1 MNLWRLHVTVVCN
14 AQKLHVEKRM
24 NIIKLPD
31 SLNLEKSETVQVYDY
46 CSSKEIS
53 KQQIILNQNT
63 FSFLIEG
70 NKEVIFDNS
79 DLSIDN
85 CKFLI
90 MKSGHCLMTEKLS
103 EIKNYRSILL
113 FFTNETLFK
122 FIQKFELNNIEQ
134 NEYKS
139 VYSFDYDE
147 FIKRFV
153 DSLIDISKL
162 SRTVQKKI
170 IEVKFEEIMLYLI
183 ELHGTHILYSLS
195 SNNDNLTQNFTRTVE
210 SNQLKKL
217 TLKELAFLCNM
228 SVSTFKREFEKHY
241 SESPIKWF
249 QNKRLE
255 HAYYLLNQKHK
266 KSSEIYFEV
275 GYENLSSFIQA
286 YKSKYNKTPKQHQIE

>member
-1 MNLWRLHVTVVCN
+1 MCAIPHETLKT
-14 AQKLHVEKRM
+14 RM
-24 NIIKLPD
+24 NIIKLPE
-31 SLNLEKSETVQVYDY
+31 SLNFEESHTVQVYDY

-85 CKFLI
+85 RKFLI

-113 FFTNETLFK
+113 FFSNETLSK

-134 NEYKS
+134 NEYQS
-139 VYSFDYDE
+139 VYSFEYDK

-153 DSLIDISKL
+153 NSLIDISKL
-162 SRTVQKKI
+162 SKTVQQKI
-170 IEVKFEEIMLYLI
+170 IEVKFEEIMLYLV
-183 ELHGTHILYSLS
+183 ELHGTHILHYLT

-286 YKSKYNKTPKQHQIE
+286 YKSKYNKTPKQHQTE

>member
-1 MNLWRLHVTVVCN
+1 
-14 AQKLHVEKRM
+14 M
-24 NIIKLPD
+24 NIIKLPE
-31 SLNLEKSETVQVYDY
+31 SLNSEKSQTVQVYDY

-85 CKFLI
+85 RKFLI

-113 FFTNETLFK
+113 FFTNETLSK
-122 FIQKFELNNIEQ
+122 FIQKFDLNNIEHK
-134 NEYKS
+134 EYKS
-139 VYSFDYDE
+139 VYSFKYDK

-153 DSLIDISKL
+153 DSLIDV
-162 SRTVQKKI
+162 SRLPKTIQKKI
-170 IEVKFEEIMLYLI
+170 IEVKFEEIMLYLVEI
-183 ELHGTHILYSLS
+183 HGTHILYSLTA
-195 SNNDNLTQNFTRTVE
+195 NNGNLTQNFTRTIE

-228 SVSTFKREFEKHY
+228 SISTFKREFEKNY

-255 HAYYLLNQKHK
+255 HAHYLLHKKHK

-275 GYENLSSFIQA
+275 GYENLSSFTQA
-286 YKSKYNKTPKQHQIE
+286 YKSKYNITPKQHQAE

>member
-1 MNLWRLHVTVVCN
+1 MD
-14 AQKLHVEKRM
+14 
-24 NIIKLPD
+24 IIKLPE
-31 SLNLEKSETVQVYDY
+31 SLNFEKSQTVQVYDY

-85 CKFLI
+85 RKFLI

-113 FFTNETLFK
+113 FFTNETLSK
-122 FIQKFELNNIEQ
+122 FIQKFELNNIEKK
-134 NEYKS
+134 EYKS
-139 VYSFDYDE
+139 VYSFEYDK

-162 SRTVQKKI
+162 SKTVQKKI

-183 ELHGTHILYSLS
+183 ELHGSHILHSLT

-228 SVSTFKREFEKHY
+228 SVSTFKREFEKNY

-266 KSSEIYFEV
+266 NSSEIYFEV

-286 YKSKYNKTPKQHQIE
+286 YKSKYNKTPKQHQTD

>member
-1 MNLWRLHVTVVCN
+1 LCAIPHETLKT
-14 AQKLHVEKRM
+14 RM
-24 NIIKLPD
+24 DIIKLPE
-31 SLNLEKSETVQVYDY
+31 SLNPEKSLTVQVYDY

-85 CKFLI
+85 RKFLI

-113 FFTNETLFK
+113 FFTNETLSK

-139 VYSFDYDE
+139 VYSFEYDK

-162 SRTVQKKI
+162 SKTVQKKI

-183 ELHGTHILYSLS
+183 ELYGTHILYSLT

-286 YKSKYNKTPKQHQIE
+286 YKSKYNKTPKQHQTE

>member
-1 MNLWRLHVTVVCN
+1 MD
-14 AQKLHVEKRM
+14 
-24 NIIKLPD
+24 IIKLPE
-31 SLNLEKSETVQVYDY
+31 SLNSEKSQTAQVYDY

-53 KQQIILNQNT
+53 KQQIILNQNA

-70 NKEVIFDNS
+70 NKEVICDNS

-85 CKFLI
+85 RKFLI

-103 EIKNYRSILL
+103 QIKKYRSILL

-122 FIQKFELNNIEQ
+122 FIQKFELNNIETK
-134 NEYKS
+134 EYKS

-153 DSLIDISKL
+153 ASLIDISKL
-162 SRTVQKKI
+162 SKTVQKKI

-183 ELHGTHILYSLS
+183 ELHGTHILYSLK

-228 SVSTFKREFEKHY
+228 SVSTFKREFKKHY
-241 SESPIKWF
+241 AESPIKWF

-255 HAYYLLNQKHK
+255 HAHYLLNQKHK

-286 YKSKYNKTPKQHQIE
+286 YKSKYNKTPKQHQTE

>member
-1 MNLWRLHVTVVCN
+1 MD
-14 AQKLHVEKRM
+14 
-24 NIIKLPD
+24 IIKLPE
-31 SLNLEKSETVQVYDY
+31 SLNFEKPQTVQVYDY

-85 CKFLI
+85 RKFLI

-103 EIKNYRSILL
+103 ETKNYRSILL
-113 FFTNETLFK
+113 FFTNETLSN
-122 FIQKFELNNIEQ
+122 FIQKFELNNIKPE
-134 NEYKS
+134 EYKS
-139 VYSFDYDE
+139 VYSFEYDK

-162 SRTVQKKI
+162 SKTVQNKI

-183 ELHGTHILYSLS
+183 ELHGTDILYSLT

-228 SVSTFKREFEKHY
+228 SVSTFKREFEKNY

-255 HAYYLLNQKHK
+255 HAYYLLNQKNK

-286 YKSKYNKTPKQHQIE
+286 YKSKYNKTPKQHQTE

>member
-1 MNLWRLHVTVVCN
+1 MDT
-14 AQKLHVEKRM
+14 
-24 NIIKLPD
+24 IKLPE
-31 SLNLEKSETVQVYDY
+31 SLYIEESKTIQVYDY
-46 CSSKEIS
+46 CSSKEMS
-53 KQQIILNQNT
+53 RQQIILYQNT

-70 NKEVIFDNS
+70 SKEVIFDNS

-85 CKFLI
+85 SKFLI
-90 MKSGHCLMTEKLS
+90 MRSGHCLMTEKLS

-113 FFTNETLFK
+113 FFTDEDLAK
-122 FIQKFELNNIEQ
+122 FIQKFELNNTEV

-139 VYSFDYDE
+139 VHSFEYDK

-153 DSLIDISKL
+153 VSLIDISKL
-162 SRTVQKKI
+162 SKKAQKKLLA
-170 IEVKFEEIMLYLI
+170 VKFEEIMLYLI
-183 ELHGTHILYSLS
+183 ELHGTQILQFLA
-195 SNNDNLTQNFTRTVE
+195 SNNDHLTQNFTRTIE

-228 SVSTFKREFEKHY
+228 SVSTFKRKFEKHY

-255 HAYYLLNQKHK
+255 YAHYLLNQKHK
-266 KSSEIYFEV
+266 KSSEIYLEV

-286 YKSKYNKTPKQHQIE
+286 YKTKYNITPKQQQID

>member
-1 MNLWRLHVTVVCN
+1 MGRR
-14 AQKLHVEKRM
+14 KKM

-31 SLNLEKSETVQVYDY
+31 SLNLEKSETIQVYDY
-46 CSSKEIS
+46 CSSKETS

-70 NKEVIFDNS
+70 NKEVIFDNL

-85 CKFLI
+85 RKFLI

-103 EIKNYRSILL
+103 KIKNYRSILL
-113 FFTNETLFK
+113 FFTNETLSK
-122 FIQKFELNNIEQ
+122 FIQKFGLNNIKKD
-134 NEYKS
+134 EYKS
-139 VYSFDYDE
+139 VYSFEYDK

-153 DSLIDISKL
+153 DSLIDVSKL
-162 SRTVQKKI
+162 SKTVQKKI

-183 ELHGTHILYSLS
+183 ELHGTDILYSLR
-195 SNNDNLTQNFTRTVE
+195 SNNDNLTQNFTRTVD

-228 SVSTFKREFEKHY
+228 SVSTFKRKFEKNY

-286 YKSKYNKTPKQHQIE
+286 YKSKYNKTPKQHQTE

>member
-1 MNLWRLHVTVVCN
+1 MD
-14 AQKLHVEKRM
+14 
-24 NIIKLPD
+24 IIKLPE
-31 SLNLEKSETVQVYDY
+31 SLNSEKSLTVQIYDY

-63 FSFLIEG
+63 FSFLVEG
-70 NKEVIFDNS
+70 NKEVIFNNS

-85 CKFLI
+85 HKFLI

-103 EIKNYRSILL
+103 KIKNYRSILL
-113 FFTNETLFK
+113 FYTNETLSK
-122 FIQKFELNNIEQ
+122 FIQKFELNNIEPK
-134 NEYKS
+134 EYKS
-139 VYSFDYDE
+139 VYSFKYDK

-162 SRTVQKKI
+162 SKTVQKKI

-183 ELHGTHILYSLS
+183 ELHGTHILNSLT
-195 SNNDNLTQNFTRTVE
+195 SNNDNHTQNFTRTVE

-286 YKSKYNKTPKQHQIE
+286 YKSKYNKTPKQHQTE

>member
-1 MNLWRLHVTVVCN
+1 
-14 AQKLHVEKRM
+14 M

-31 SLNLEKSETVQVYDY
+31 FLNLEKSETVQVYDY

-70 NKEVIFDNS
+70 NKAVIFDNS

-85 CKFLI
+85 SKFLI

-113 FFTNETLFK
+113 FFTNETLSK
-122 FIQKFELNNIEQ
+122 FIQKFELNNIEKK
-134 NEYKS
+134 EYKS
-139 VYSFDYDE
+139 VYSFEYDK

-162 SRTVQKKI
+162 SKTVQKKI

-183 ELHGTHILYSLS
+183 ELHGSHILHSLT
-195 SNNDNLTQNFTRTVE
+195 SNNDNLTQNFTRTVV

-228 SVSTFKREFEKHY
+228 SVSTFKREFEKNY

-286 YKSKYNKTPKQHQIE
+286 YKSKYNKTPKQHQVE

>member
-1 MNLWRLHVTVVCN
+1 MD
-14 AQKLHVEKRM
+14 
-24 NIIKLPD
+24 IIKLPE
-31 SLNLEKSETVQVYDY
+31 SLNSEKSMTVQVYDY

-85 CKFLI
+85 RKFLI

-113 FFTNETLFK
+113 FFTNETLSK

-139 VYSFDYDE
+139 VYSFEYDK

-162 SRTVQKKI
+162 SKTVQKKI

-183 ELHGTHILYSLS
+183 ELHGTHILYSLT

-286 YKSKYNKTPKQHQIE
+286 YKSKYNKTPKQQQSE

>member
-1 MNLWRLHVTVVCN
+1 
-14 AQKLHVEKRM
+14 M

-85 CKFLI
+85 SKFLI

-113 FFTNETLFK
+113 FFTNETLSK
-122 FIQKFELNNIEQ
+122 FIQKFELNNIEKK
-134 NEYKS
+134 EYKS
-139 VYSFDYDE
+139 VYSFEYDK

-162 SRTVQKKI
+162 SKTVQKKI

-183 ELHGTHILYSLS
+183 ELHGSHILHSLT

-228 SVSTFKREFEKHY
+228 SVSTFKREFEKIY

-286 YKSKYNKTPKQHQIE
+286 YKSKYNKTPKQHQVE

>member
-1 MNLWRLHVTVVCN
+1 MNT
-14 AQKLHVEKRM
+14 
-24 NIIKLPD
+24 IKLPD

-46 CSSKEIS
+46 YSSKEIS

-70 NKEVIFDNS
+70 RKEVVFDNS
-79 DLSIDN
+79 KLSIDN
-85 CKFLI
+85 HKFLI

-113 FFTNETLFK
+113 FFTNETLSR
-122 FIQKFELNNIEQ
+122 FIQKFEIKNIEPTK
-134 NEYKS
+134 YKS
-139 VYSFDYDE
+139 VYSFEYDV

-153 DSLIDISKL
+153 DSLVDISKL
-162 SRTVQKKI
+162 SRTVQKRL

-183 ELHGTHILYSLS
+183 ELHGTYILYSLTIH
-195 SNNDNLTQNFTRTVE
+195 NDNITQKFTRTVE

-217 TLKELAFLCNM
+217 TLKQLAFLCNM

-255 HAYYLLNQKHK
+255 HAHYLLNQKQK

-286 YKSKYNKTPKQHQIE
+286 YKAKYYITPKQQQIE

>member
-1 MNLWRLHVTVVCN
+1 MCNGTHTRLLCAIPHETL
-14 AQKLHVEKRM
+14 KTRM
-24 NIIKLPD
+24 NIIKLPE
-31 SLNLEKSETVQVYDY
+31 SLSFEEIHTVQVYDY

-85 CKFLI
+85 RKFLI

-113 FFTNETLFK
+113 FFSNETLSK

-139 VYSFDYDE
+139 VYSFEYDK

-162 SRTVQKKI
+162 SKTVQQKI
-170 IEVKFEEIMLYLI
+170 IEVKFEEIMLYLV
-183 ELHGTHILYSLS
+183 ELHGTHILYSLT

-228 SVSTFKREFEKHY
+228 SVSTFKREFEKKY

-255 HAYYLLNQKHK
+255 HAYYLLNQKNK

-275 GYENLSSFIQA
+275 GYQNLSSFIQA
-286 YKSKYNKTPKQHQIE
+286 YKSKYNKTPKQHQKE